1 MPIKRLLL
9 AVSLLS
15 CTFVVATTPTHA
27 LAEPTYIIDPSL
39 SALEQADA
47 ATIRNA
53 ITKAANEYGYTGFTA
68 VIYAPTLNGAN
79 WAFNELAKISCPL
92 GSVENLASGTAIAD
106 LSLGRCIV
114 FKATPISYPNVAKNA
129 ESVAYHEVFHL
140 AQAIRG
146 GSKPMGARIDDMRWI
161 YEGTAEI
168 GGYQPQLSSGKLTQ
182 NSLIAL
188 LRDSAMNTSSSL
200 TQISNAWVDD
210 SIALVSI
217 PFLRSNAM
225 YSRSYLAAHY
235 LTTITSNEKVMKDYF
250 AEAGRLG
257 DHVAAFTST
266 FGMTVSEFDAKFS
279 SWIGGW
285 TAPSAS
291 TTKANSPQRSVKI
304 GGSCSVLNATSKVG
318 GKKVTCKRVAKR
330 LTWTKS

>member
-146 GSKPMGARIDDMRWI
+146 GLKPMGARIDDMRWI

-182 NSLIAL
+182 SSLIAL

-200 TQISNAWVDD
+200 TQISNAWVDHCPRQHAI
-210 SIALVSI
+210 SANQRNVFTLVSCGPLSHHDHI
-217 PFLRSNAM
+217 KREGDEGLFRRGRSTRRPCRCVHFNVR
-225 YSRSYLAAHY
+225 YDR
-235 LTTITSNEKVMKDYF
+235 
-250 AEAGRLG
+250 
-257 DHVAAFTST
+257 
-266 FGMTVSEFDAKFS
+266 
-279 SWIGGW
+279 
-285 TAPSAS
+285 
-291 TTKANSPQRSVKI
+291 Q
-304 GGSCSVLNATSKVG
+304 
-318 GKKVTCKRVAKR
+318 
-330 LTWTKS
+330 